1 MDVQRKHK
9 LCTDIYKTL
18 NNLNPSF
25 MKEIFQLRLC
35 SGPVREQYKLK
46 LNISRKRQVT
56 FGTKTLESFGPKH
69 WNNLRYHIKS
79 AKNLN
84 VFKNLIKKWILN
96 YIDDFCVIF
105 VNFLVD
111 KSIILHAS
119 TSLNHLN
126 IC

>member
-56 FGTKTLESFGPKH
+56 FGTKTLESLGPKH

-84 VFKNLIKKWILN
+84 VFKNLIKKWNSCSCSSNVCL
-96 YIDDFCVIF
+96 ID
-105 VNFLVD
+105 
-111 KSIILHAS
+111 
-119 TSLNHLN
+119 T
-126 IC
+126 